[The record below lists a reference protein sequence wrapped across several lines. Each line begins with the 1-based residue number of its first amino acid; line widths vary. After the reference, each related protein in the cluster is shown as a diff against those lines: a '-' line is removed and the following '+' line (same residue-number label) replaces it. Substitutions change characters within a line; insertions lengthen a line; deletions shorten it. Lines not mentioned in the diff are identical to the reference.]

1 MDKETGTKM
10 VVAAMK
16 LIQEK
21 ADIAELWGSYG
32 DQIKLLETMMEIR
45 ACMNIVQNVL
55 DKDFFCEGEDSSKRE
70 SEEKGDLFGPE
81 HNIL

>member
-1 MDKETGTKM
+1 MDKETSTKM

-32 DQIKLLETMMEIR
+32 NQAKLLETMIEIK

-55 DKDFFCEGEDSSKRE
+55 DKDFFCKEEDSSKRE
-70 SEEKGDLFGPE
+70 SEEKGDLFDPE
-81 HNIL
+81 HNTQ